1 MNGDLKTN
9 KDKADAKVAA
19 AQKAYD
25 EADAKLQTAK
35 SKLAQAQQKLQDI
48 LDAEYAQS
56 IIAST
61 PVETKKEDKQE
72 PVKTLEVAK
81 ETETKTKVSTAPKKI
96 RLTHNA
102 FVYNKHGKLVRKGLY
117 VKMLKR
123 GKTIKALKNAKI
135 VTIKGKKYYQ
145 IGKNYFI
152 KVANTKLTTHKVH
165 IKVRIKGNK
174 KIKMYNRAGK
184 FNKHYA
190 RPNHTYTFNEKAKI
204 HGKTYYKIA
213 GTNNWISA
221 KKLALK
227 K

>member
-1 MNGDLKTN
+1 MQLKRLTT
-9 KDKADAKVAA
+9 
-19 AQKAYD
+19 QQTLSC
-25 EADAKLQTAK
+25 KLP
-35 SKLAQAQQKLQDI
+35 SAQAQQKLQDI

-72 PVKTLEVAK
+72 PVKTPEVAK

-102 FVYNKHGKLVRKGLY
+102 FVYNKHGKLIRKGLY
-117 VKMLKR
+117 VKLLKC

-145 IGKNYFI
+145 IGKNQFI
-152 KVANTKLTTHKVH
+152 KVANTKLTTHAVH
-165 IKVRIKGNK
+165 LKARIKGNK
-174 KIKMYNRAGK
+174 KTKAYNHVGK

-190 RPNHTYTFNEKAKI
+190 SPNHTYTFNEKAKI
-204 HGKTYYKIA
+204 NGKTYYKIA
-213 GTNNWISA
+213 GTNNWIPA

>member
-1 MNGDLKTN
+1 
-9 KDKADAKVAA
+9 
-19 AQKAYD
+19 
-25 EADAKLQTAK
+25 
-35 SKLAQAQQKLQDI
+35 
-48 LDAEYAQS
+48 
-56 IIAST
+56 
-61 PVETKKEDKQE
+61 
-72 PVKTLEVAK
+72 
-81 ETETKTKVSTAPKKI
+81 
-96 RLTHNA
+96 
-102 FVYNKHGKLVRKGLY
+102 
-117 VKMLKR
+117 MLKR

-145 IGKNYFI
+145 IGKNHFI

-213 GTNNWISA
+213 DTNNWIPA